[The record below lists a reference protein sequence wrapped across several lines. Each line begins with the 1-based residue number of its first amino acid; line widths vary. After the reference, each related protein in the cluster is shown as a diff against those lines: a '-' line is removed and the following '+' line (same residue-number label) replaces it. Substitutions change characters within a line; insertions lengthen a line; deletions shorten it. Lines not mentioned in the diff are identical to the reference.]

1 MHYIDGEG
9 SIIVPKSVRP
19 IIDYKGASLGNN
31 KGAKRVFRY
40 GNLHIRE
47 YDDDYHTV
55 LRDNIDPR
63 EDALGH
69 LLADVPEY
77 LAETISA
84 VAFVGYKVGQ
94 EVYDRSKAKRKNQRT
109 AALYDAILA
118 GCLAGSTAG
127 LVSSYIFTNTVRK
140 NRSG

>member
-19 IIDYKGASLGNN
+19 IIDYKETSLGNKN
-31 KGAKRVFRY
+31 GAKRQFRY

-47 YDDDYHTV
+47 YNDYYTV
-55 LRDNIDPR
+55 HGDKIDPSK
-63 EDALGH
+63 DSLGH
-69 LLADVPEY
+69 LSIDAPEY
-77 LAETISA
+77 LARTISA
-84 VAFVGYKVGQ
+84 AFVGYKVGQ
-94 EVYDRSKAKRKNQRT
+94 EVYNRSKAKRKNERT
-109 AALYDAILA
+109 ALYEAILA

-127 LVSSYIFTNTVRK
+127 SVSSYIVTNTIRK